1 MNEILRLKS
10 EFINQC
16 KNGVWKKSKWDEW
29 YENEYFKF
37 SRKDWKIQ
45 IKCIENDE
53 IIGISEI
60 GLSKLRMIIL
70 FFFIKESVAN
80 RQKKERKIKVQNI
93 TAEFFE
99 KNKSLRRDSRIEE
112 IIK

>member
-1 MNEILRLKS
+1 MNEILRLRS

-16 KNGVWKKSKWDEW
+16 KNGVWKKSKWEDW

-45 IKCIENDE
+45 IKCIDNEE
-53 IIGISEI
+53 IGISEI

-70 FFFIKESVAN
+70 FSFIKEAVKN
-80 RQKKERKIKVQNI
+80 RQKKERRIKVQNI
-93 TAEFFE
+93 TSQFFE
-99 KNKSLRRDSRIEE
+99 KNKNLRRDSRIEE

>member
-1 MNEILRLKS
+1 MNEILRLRS

-16 KNGVWKKSKWDEW
+16 KNGIWEKSKWEDW

-37 SRKDWKIQ
+37 SRKDWKIK
-45 IKCIENDE
+45 IKCINNEE
-53 IIGISEI
+53 ISISEI
-60 GLSKLRMIIL
+60 CISKLRMIIL
-70 FFFIKESVAN
+70 FSSIKEAVKN

-93 TAEFFE
+93 TKKFFE
-99 KNKSLRRDSRIEE
+99 KNKNLRRDSLIEE